1 MDYILF
7 HLKQVTAE
15 NPADFHRIQK
25 PEDAENKWKKYVD
38 SVKWSDHR
46 SSFEWTKDEV
56 DFSDVKI

>member
-38 SVKWSDHR
+38 SVKWSDLIIAPHLN
-46 SSFEWTKDEV
+46 ELKM
-56 DFSDVKI
+56 K